1 MPPIP
6 LSHPKAQ
13 ERPDLTYRDASQL
26 ADRAAPQL
34 DAPKVGLL
42 VGNMHIPVGDHAPT
56 KTTRRRILEQAL
68 QHLTTLQVDAWR
80 TREDFQ
86 VMRLLVGDCNLTKED
101 AFSATQSIQL
111 PPLTAL
117 QRDLAVRRWQA
128 CDAEFPR

>member
-1 MPPIP
+1 M
-6 LSHPKAQ
+6 L
-13 ERPDLTYRDASQL
+13 EMLLL
-26 ADRAAPQL
+26 AAFM
-34 DAPKVGLL
+34 VMMG
-42 VGNMHIPVGDHAPT
+42 
-56 KTTRRRILEQAL
+56 
-68 QHLTTLQVDAWR
+68 AWR